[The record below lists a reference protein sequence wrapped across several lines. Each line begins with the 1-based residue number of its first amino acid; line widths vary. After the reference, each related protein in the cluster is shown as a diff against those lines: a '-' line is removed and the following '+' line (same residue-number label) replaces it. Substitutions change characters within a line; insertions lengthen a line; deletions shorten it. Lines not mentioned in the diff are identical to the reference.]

1 MARRVG
7 ALLQRA
13 ITLPPA
19 ERQEFVRRLRVALRP
34 DELEES
40 ADTAWLTEVESRLA
54 AFEAG
59 RMTSRPSA
67 SSLATLR
74 KSIAHRSRRAR

>member
-1 MARRVG
+1 MARRVD

-13 ITLPPA
+13 IKLPAA

-40 ADTAWLTEVESRLA
+40 ADAAWLTEVESRLA
-54 AFEAG
+54 AFDVG

-67 SSLATLR
+67 MSLAILR
-74 KSIAHRSRRAR
+74 KSIAHRKRRAR